1 MTSSKLVNVNVSVR
15 SEETNHIQRM
25 RECRQEALAKSSKR
39 K

>member
-15 SEETNHIQRM
+15 SEEANRILRM
-25 RECRQEALAKSSKR
+25 REGRQEALAKVSRR

>member
-15 SEETNHIQRM
+15 TEESNRYLRM
-25 RECRQEALAKSSKR
+25 RESRQEALAKASAK